1 MKRKSLAAL
10 IALIGCSAVTQI
22 SIAAA
27 APPHYVVNNLPSLGG
42 TSSEGNSINDFGL
55 ITGFSNLAGD
65 QSTHATAWLYG
76 SKFDLGTLGGAN
88 SSVVFPVKDDFGVI
102 SGIAQTATPDPLS
115 EPWSCSAFFPGPN
128 ATGNTCLGFVWAF
141 GSKRAL
147 PPLNG
152 GNNSFATGTNNRLQT
167 VGWAETGVHDSS
179 CDPTSGQVLQFLP
192 VIWGPGRNQVQTLPP
207 LYNDKDGSATAIND
221 RGQVVGISGTCDQA
235 VGRFTAA
242 HMVLWKNGHTNDLGN
257 LGGVAWNTPTA
268 INRQGDIVGFANV
281 PGGATPAS
289 LNEHAF
295 LWTRN
300 GGLQDLGVL
309 YPGDVHSQALGIN
322 DRGQIVGLSC
332 TAHFASCHGFLWQN
346 GVMID
351 LNTLVPGYNGIIVDA
366 QDIND
371 LGQITGQ
378 SLDSASGNLVS
389 FWAIPVPNYG
399 AHGAATS
406 ALNRAGVQT
415 ALSPQA
421 KQALLQRLGLSRID
435 PATGAV
441 RH

>member
-1 MKRKSLAAL
+1 MKRTSLAAL
-10 IALIGCSAVTQI
+10 IALLGCGAAAQS

-42 TSSEGNSINDFGL
+42 TDSEGNSINDFGL
-55 ITGFSNLAGD
+55 IAGFSNLAGD

-88 SSVVFPVKDDFGVI
+88 SDVAWPVKNDFGVI
-102 SGIAQTATPDPLS
+102 SGIAQTATPDPNG
-115 EPWSCSAFFPGPN
+115 EPWSCSGFLP
-128 ATGNTCLGFVWAF
+128 ATGDTCLGFVWAF

-167 VGWAETGVHDSS
+167 VGWAETGVHDST
-179 CDPTSGQVLQFLP
+179 CDPTSGQLLQFLP
-192 VIWGPGRNQVQTLPP
+192 VIWGPGRNQVQTLPL

-221 RGQVVGISGTCDQA
+221 RGQVVGISGACDQA

-242 HMVLWKNGHTNDLGN
+242 HMALWQNGRVTDLGN
-257 LGGVAWNTPTA
+257 LGGSAWNTPMA
-268 INRQGDIVGFANV
+268 INQRGDVAGFANV

-289 LNEHAF
+289 LHEHAF
-295 LWTRN
+295 LWTRG

-346 GVMID
+346 GAMTDI
-351 LNTLVPGYNGIIVDA
+351 NTQVSGYSGTIVDA

-378 SLDSASGNLVS
+378 AVDASGNLVS
-389 FWAIPVPNYG
+389 FWAIPIPNYG
-399 AHGAATS
+399 SHGAAMPS
-406 ALNRAGVQT
+406 SGNRAT
-415 ALSPQA
+415 AHVALPTKARQ
-421 KQALLQRLGLSRID
+421 QLLQRLGLGRID
-435 PATGAV
+435 PGTGAV